1 MLGQTACFRPLILWA
16 CASASPQKHTS
27 SSLNRLTTAL
37 PAGSGQG
44 DHRRPRTQS
53 RQLTVTR
60 SPEPAG
66 LSVPST
72 PPNKGCSQPRRVE
85 PSSPPQRKVALSPQD
100 PEGVSGLPSVTLLI
114 QAQSRWDEQGFAATP
129 LALPCATSHLLRDC
143 PSPPSA
149 PSGSCCPLITPVPQ
163 ATLS

>member
-16 CASASPQKHTS
+16 CASASPQKQTS
-27 SSLNRLTTAL
+27 SSLNRLTAAL
-37 PAGSGQG
+37 PAGSGLG
-44 DHRRPRTQS
+44 DHRWPRTQS
-53 RQLTVTR
+53 RQLTATW
-60 SPEPAG
+60 SPQDF
-66 LSVPST
+66 LSPSHP
-72 PPNKGCSQPRRVE
+72 PPNKGCSQPRRAE

-100 PEGVSGLPSVTLLI
+100 PEGVSGLPSVTLLV
-114 QAQSRWDEQGFAATP
+114 QAQSRWDEPSPAATP
-129 LALPCATSHLLRDC
+129 LALPCASSHLLRDC